1 MRLRKGLLFYPGV
14 LFLVFAVCGCA
25 WFSKGIMNI
34 FNPEAEIRMYY
45 VNRSFDVGGEGKFDL
60 MNGIVFDL
68 LIYPLN
74 EVGFTIERLE
84 YRYSNKNGPV
94 DSLTRNIY
102 LAYYVPPNPYTDQTI
117 PTSTETGPYALRNL
131 PLVFQEG
138 IDYLWK
144 NYREGILFLDLTA
157 FIQDDAGH
165 RIEKQIVARFPVI
178 EMGEDFFAPE
188 VTVEPTE
195 GEFPVGATITFVAQ
209 AKDDYMV
216 KSYQWFVN
224 GAAASGC
231 AGSAQGQVFT
241 HTFSTAGTYSVL
253 VKVCDYAGN
262 CSYGVSVIT
271 ITKAE

>member
-1 MRLRKGLLFYPGV
+1 MRLGKNFLFYSGFF
-14 LFLVFAVCGCA
+14 FLIFVTCGCT
-25 WFSKGIMNI
+25 WFSKGIINI
-34 FNPEAEIRMYY
+34 FNPEAEVRMYY
-45 VNRSFDVGGEGKFDL
+45 VVRSFDVGGEGKFDL

-84 YRYSNKNGPV
+84 YRYSTKNGPV
-94 DSLTRNIY
+94 ENLTRNIY

-117 PTSTETGPYALRNL
+117 PTSTETGPYAIRNL

-144 NYREGILFLDLTA
+144 NYQEGMLFLDLAA
-157 FIQDDAGH
+157 FIHDDAGH
-165 RIEKQIVARFPVI
+165 FIEKQIVSHFPVL

-188 VTVEPTE
+188 VTVEPAE
-195 GEFPVGATITFVAQ
+195 GEFPTGTTITFVAQ

-216 KSYQWFVN
+216 KSYQWIIN
-224 GAAASGC
+224 GVSASGC
-231 AGSAQGQVFT
+231 VGSTQGQTFT
-241 HTFSTAGTYSVL
+241 HTFSTPGTYSVL
-253 VKVCDYAGN
+253 VKACDYAGN

-271 ITKAE
+271 IVETG